1 MRASAPLLVKL
12 RFEAGRS
19 RYFISSSSTVD
30 PGGWGRD
37 GAQAQDLGKGWME
50 ELLDAVTRGD
60 ESPMDTPYGGLAI
73 GAGLIILGGAI
84 RAHEKWNLSELW
96 SHLVLMPLQS
106 SLQSRF

>member
-1 MRASAPLLVKL
+1 
-12 RFEAGRS
+12 
-19 RYFISSSSTVD
+19 
-30 PGGWGRD
+30 
-37 GAQAQDLGKGWME
+37 ME

-60 ESPMDTPYGGLAI
+60 ESPMDTPYGGRLAI

-106 SLQSRF
+106 RLIDPGRKDSIGLFLA

>member
-1 MRASAPLLVKL
+1 MN
-12 RFEAGRS
+12 
-19 RYFISSSSTVD
+19 

-84 RAHEKWNLSELW
+84 RAHEK
-96 SHLVLMPLQS
+96 
-106 SLQSRF
+106 